1 MRMVLV
7 RVQPPQPNL
16 PVNPPPGPAYGG
28 KGVAAG
34 FTETMK
40 GGHCLALLYL
50 SKLEYHKSD
59 EGIKEATERT
69 QTHFRRWVWS
79 IGCGFLG

>member
-1 MRMVLV
+1 
-7 RVQPPQPNL
+7 
-16 PVNPPPGPAYGG
+16 
-28 KGVAAG
+28 
-34 FTETMK
+34 MK